1 MLCEAKSKERSLN
14 LLCELNLEIEARV
27 RESHTQNLF
36 KGSSYVEIR
45 SERFSFCDLCHSHLS
60 LSLFSQCRV
69 KRFGSFKSIR

>member
-60 LSLFSQCRV
+60 LSH
-69 KRFGSFKSIR
+69 SFLSVESKDLEALNP